1 MGVGTHMQ
9 KCLEKKLWSC
19 SQFPLMDVCEGGVC
33 DGSRLL
39 LTAASEVTVGITLHS
54 CVSIR
59 AWMSCLS
66 IFLHECLCVRV
77 DIFVQ

>member
-19 SQFPLMDVCEGGVC
+19 SQFPLMDVCDGGVC
-33 DGSRLL
+33 DGSQLL
-39 LTAASEVTVGITLHS
+39 LTAASEVTMGITLHS

-59 AWMSCLS
+59 AWMSFLS

-77 DIFVQ
+77 DIFV